1 MNFLNKYFVIC
12 FVVLFILLET
22 ISIYLMNLLL
32 GSLFTFGLVLAG
44 VFVGLATIKSSFK
57 AGRSDFRLDSVNMG
71 SFHVVIIGLLLVIPG
86 FFSDLIAI
94 SLAFPQVRQW
104 IKVKLYP
111 LVISKFFGF
120 DAGMFA
126 NMANMSSFF
135 GQNGAN
141 PFGQGSS
148 FGSGFGTSDL
158 NEELSK
164 QESYSKAQYYTK
176 NKYNGRKNS
185 KSTIE
190 DAEFSDVD

>member
-1 MNFLNKYFVIC
+1 MLFVNKYFVIC
-12 FVVLFILLET
+12 FIVLFILLET

-32 GSLFTFGLVLAG
+32 GSFFTFGLLLAG
-44 VFVGLATIKSSFK
+44 VFVGVATIKSSFK
-57 AGRSDFRLDSVNMG
+57 SGRRDFRLDAVNVG
-71 SFHVVIIGLLLVIPG
+71 AFHIVVIGLLLVIPG
-86 FFSDLIAI
+86 FISDLIAI
-94 SLAFPQVRQW
+94 SLAFPQVRQF
-104 IKVKLYP
+104 IKEKLYP

-120 DAGMFA
+120 DSNMFS
-126 NMANMSSFF
+126 NMSSFF

-141 PFGQGSS
+141 SFGQSSS
-148 FGSGFGTSDL
+148 FGRSEL

-176 NKYNGRKNS
+176 NKYNGRNGRKNS